1 MYNFSYRYKVAV
13 EMQTLKIFNRIKLS
27 RLLLIDQLKRKRNIH
42 DMSNTWTF
50 NPLIDPIYSRIRFIT
65 NQ

>member
-1 MYNFSYRYKVAV
+1 MKKIMYNFSYRYKVAV

-42 DMSNTWTF
+42 DMSNT
-50 NPLIDPIYSRIRFIT
+50 
-65 NQ
+65 